1 MTDIFAHIV
10 ITDTNTGEV
19 ISRDRD
25 GWKLMAIAFIIGYN
39 WLADRFNE
47 CIDSWNSEFD
57 KTHPNHGDLID
68 NDEYHQFIM
77 DHWQPFVDRYNNAM
91 AEYSDSTKFIIDDL
105 TICMVNVY
113 GHKVGM
119 QLVTE

>member
-25 GWKLMAIAFIIGYN
+25 GWKLMAAAFIIGYN

-57 KTHPNHGDLID
+57 KTHPNHGDLMD

-91 AEYSDSTKFIIDDL
+91 AEYNDSTKFIIDDL
-105 TICMVNVY
+105 TICMVNDLSLI
-113 GHKVGM
+113 HI
-119 QLVTE
+119 